1 MIPSAFPL
9 AAVVFTRTIGRLAVV
24 GSIAGR
30 PHTSLEIN
38 IFMSNTIERFAI
50 WMLRTVISI
59 VINALVLMITAWIL
73 PNMAFVET
81 DLGSAWL
88 QAVAAAILIG
98 LINLLLRPIVLWI
111 SRPLGFFL
119 LFLVGF
125 LLNIAAI
132 WLAAWLLPGFEISGF
147 LTIAASGIIVAA
159 LNVII
164 AGLLNLGDSDSYYR
178 RRTIERAASEPSPNQ
193 DNEGRNLVMV
203 EIDGLSYYHLKE
215 ALERGLLP
223 TMQEM
228 IKEEGYV
235 LSKVDCGIPS
245 QTSAC
250 QAGIMFGD
258 NYDIPAFRWYDKTQ
272 GKLIVSSSD
281 AGELNGRY
289 AHGKGLMRGGTSV
302 SNMLNGDAYTSLMTA
317 SDLREAEEDEAKRRA
332 DDVYLLMLDPSFLLS
347 VIARYLGMV
356 VIELWEG
363 WQQRRHDVTPRL
375 NRLAHFYPFVRAATS
390 IFLRE
395 MGAAFTTMD
404 IVRGSPSIY
413 VTWPG
418 FDEVAHHSGPYTSDA
433 FNELARY
440 DKVLRHFRHTIA
452 DDAPVYY
459 DMLVLSDHGQSYG
472 PTFLQ
477 RYGVSLKEFIEQ
489 QLPEGTKVSASIG
502 GDTGAMGLSQAS
514 AELANAQQHGSSGSR
529 AADSMAKQG
538 QQLAD
543 RISEED
549 KARIAAETTD
559 AEVTA
564 YGSGNLAQVYFNLF
578 DRKIKLNEL
587 HAAYP
592 GLVDA
597 LVNHE
602 GIGLVCGYADD
613 GTPIA
618 MSKHGTRNLHTDEVE
633 GEDPLLMFAPPEGP
647 GASSV
652 EKRAWQVRRVMDF
665 PHAGDLMVIST
676 VYEDGTVAALEELI
690 GNHGGLGGEQTDA
703 FIFHPPELEVPET
716 RNSIDVFH
724 VLNEHRG
731 KPLPPPAPEPEVA
744 PTNDWTVENLIAGL
758 TMVRVWLEHAFR
770 CLIPDREAF
779 RGVVN
784 DPQMTGPALLI
795 GIVGTIL
802 YTLATGDG
810 SVNYL
815 IGVPLRIVTWFIS
828 IVVVFGA
835 GLLLTRKGSFARTA
849 RAVGFAQSPTVLLV
863 FTLYEPLANV
873 VVVIVAA
880 LILIGVWMGAAEAF
894 ETSGWKTAVL
904 PIIYVLLYIVGVAAI
919 GVVVEG
925 ATLTLVSVLQ
935 SLGITPP
942 NTAVTPP
949 PS

>member
-1 MIPSAFPL
+1 
-9 AAVVFTRTIGRLAVV
+9 
-24 GSIAGR
+24 
-30 PHTSLEIN
+30 
-38 IFMSNTIERFAI
+38 MSNTVERFAI
-50 WMLRTVISI
+50 WTLRTVISI
-59 VINALVLMITAWIL
+59 VVNAFVLLITAWIL
-73 PNMAFVET
+73 PNMAFIET
-81 DLGSAWL
+81 DLGSPWL

-98 LINLLLRPIVLWI
+98 LINMLLRPVVLWI

-119 LFLVGF
+119 LFLVGL
-125 LLNIAAI
+125 LLNMAAI
-132 WLAAWLLPGFEISGF
+132 WLASWLLPGFQISGF
-147 LTIAASGIIVAA
+147 LTILLAGIFVAAFNVLAASLV
-159 LNVII
+159 
-164 AGLLNLGDSDSYYR
+164 NLGDTDSYYR
-178 RRTIERAASEPSPNQ
+178 QRTKNKAAAEPSPNQ
-193 DNEGRNLVMV
+193 DKEGRNLVMV
-203 EIDGLSYYHLKE
+203 EIDGLSYYHLRE
-215 ALERGLLP
+215 ALDRGLLP

-289 AHGKGLMRGGTSV
+289 AMGEGLMRGGTSV

-317 SDLREAEEDEAKRRA
+317 SDLREADDDEAKRRA
-332 DDVYLLMLDPSFLLS
+332 NDVYLLMLDPSFLLS

-356 VIELWEG
+356 VVELWEG
-363 WQQRRHDVTPRL
+363 WQQRRHDVYPRL

-395 MGAAFTTMD
+395 LGAAFTTMD

-433 FNELARY
+433 FRELGRY
-440 DKVLRHFRHTIA
+440 DKVLRYLRRA
-452 DDAPVYY
+452 VKEDAPVYY
-459 DMLVLSDHGQSYG
+459 DMLVLSDHGQSFG
-472 PTFLQ
+472 PTFEQ

-489 QLPEGTKVSASIG
+489 QLPAGTSVSMSMG

-514 AELANAQQHGSSGSR
+514 AEFANAQHVGSSGSR
-529 AADSMAKQG
+529 AADTMTKQG
-538 QQLAD
+538 RQLAE

-549 KARIAAETTD
+549 RARIAAESTE

-564 YGSGNLAQVYFNLF
+564 YGSGNLAQVYFNFF

-587 HAAYP
+587 EAAYP

-602 GIGLVCGYADD
+602 GIGLVCGYDD
-613 GTPIA
+613 EGTPIA
-618 MSKHGTRNLHTDEVE
+618 MGKTGTRNLHTEEIE
-633 GEDPLLMFAPPEGP
+633 GEDPLLIYAPAAGP
-647 GASSV
+647 GAASV

-703 FIFHPPELEVPET
+703 FIFHPPDLAVPET

-724 VLNEHRG
+724 ILNEHRG
-731 KPLPPPAPEPEVA
+731 KPLPPPKPEPEVEV
-744 PTNDWTVENLIAGL
+744 TNDWKLDNLLKGL
-758 TMVRVWLEHAFR
+758 GMVRTWLEHVFR

-779 RGVVN
+779 RGVVA
-784 DPQMTGPALLI
+784 DPLMTGPALLV
-795 GIVGTIL
+795 GILGIAA
-802 YTLATGDG
+802 YTLVVEEVAV
-810 SVNYL
+810 SYA
-815 IGVPLRIVTWFIS
+815 IAIPLRVVMFFVSI
-828 IVVVFGA
+828 IVVYGA
-835 GLLLTRKGSFARTA
+835 GYLLTRKGSFARTT
-849 RAVGFAQSPTVLLV
+849 RAIGFAQSPVVLLI
-863 FTLYEPLANV
+863 FAAYDPLAHIV
-873 VVVIVAA
+873 VLIVTG
-880 LILIGVWMGAAEAF
+880 LTLIGVWMGAAEAH

-904 PIIYVLLYIVGVAAI
+904 PIIYVLLYVVGAAAVA
-919 GVVVEG
+919 VVLGG
-925 ATLTLVSVLQ
+925 ASITIASVLE
-935 SLGITPP
+935 SLGILPPDIALTPP
-942 NTAVTPP
+942 QL
-949 PS
+949 